1 MTGPTNRQTG
11 AEVFDLGY
19 RHYEGLREGR
29 ARARRAVYVNG
40 LRTTLGI
47 GRGTIPK
54 VLAILMFGAAIVP
67 AVIMAVVVSLFEPA
81 AGALPSHADYYEL
94 VSLVLFLFAAIIGPE
109 LLCPDRRDGVI
120 HLYLVR
126 PITPT
131 DYVAARWLALF
142 TVTIALVYSG
152 QLVLWIGLVL
162 SASDPAEYLRQN
174 WLDIPR
180 ILGAGLVVAVFLAT
194 VPLAVAA
201 FTERRAYAAAFVIG
215 LFIISATISGAL
227 TACTESGRSGECE
240 QRVTGRAAKW
250 LSLVSVGEAPTR
262 VNDIIFGKDDPGFGN
277 GAGGV
282 STELPRPVPV
292 LWYALLTFGLGVLL
306 WRRYE
311 RIAA

>member
-1 MTGPTNRQTG
+1 
-11 AEVFDLGY
+11 
-19 RHYEGLREGR
+19 
-29 ARARRAVYVNG
+29 
-40 LRTTLGI
+40 
-47 GRGTIPK
+47 
-54 VLAILMFGAAIVP
+54 MFGAAMVP
-67 AVIMAVVVSLFEPA
+67 AVIMAVVASLLEPLA
-81 AGALPSHADYYEL
+81 DTLPSHADYYEL

-131 DYVAARWLALF
+131 DYVVARWLALF

-152 QLVLWIGLVL
+152 QLVLWVGLVL

-194 VPLAVAA
+194 APLAVAA
-201 FTERRAYAAAFVIG
+201 FTDRRAYAAAFVIG
-215 LFIISATISGAL
+215 LFIISATVSGAHHRL
-227 TACTESGRSGECE
+227 YRIRQIRRVRAASHRRSGEVAVAG
-240 QRVTGRAAKW
+240 QRGRGAHQGQRHHIRQGRPRLW
-250 LSLVSVGEAPTR
+250 QRQYRHFRRAPA
-262 VNDIIFGKDDPGFGN
+262 PP
-277 GAGGV
+277 A
-282 STELPRPVPV
+282 V
-292 LWYALLTFGLGVLL
+292 LWYALLTCGLGALF